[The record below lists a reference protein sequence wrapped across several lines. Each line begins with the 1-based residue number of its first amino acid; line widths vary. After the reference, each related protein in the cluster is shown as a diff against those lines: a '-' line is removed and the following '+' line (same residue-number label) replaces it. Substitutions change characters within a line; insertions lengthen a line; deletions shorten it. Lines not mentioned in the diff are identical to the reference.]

1 MGEKAISSPIFML
14 FNNSISTE
22 QAKAFYFKPLALRGA
37 KKQTGEVPGRSET
50 VFMYER
56 LSRCV

>member
-37 KKQTGEVPGRSET
+37 KKQTGEVPG
-50 VFMYER
+50 
-56 LSRCV
+56 